1 MNALIPLCQLTSLL
15 GLHNKRPCGHLKD
28 APICPGS
35 TTALG
40 LAQPG
45 PAEQLSTHTPPKQSP
60 GADPRAATVTH
71 PTLPTPPPPPPA
83 SGTAPGWAREVRS
96 FQGCLGAAGVLSQK
110 GDAESLLPT
119 PWDVHPSV
127 PCA

>member
-1 MNALIPLCQLTSLL
+1 MYLKSGEHLFPGKRLDYWHRTVQMNALIPLCQLTSLL

-45 PAEQLSTHTPPKQSP
+45 PAEQLSTHTPQS
-60 GADPRAATVTH
+60 RALGQT
-71 PTLPTPPPPPPA
+71 PELP
-83 SGTAPGWAREVRS
+83 
-96 FQGCLGAAGVLSQK
+96 L
-110 GDAESLLPT
+110 
-119 PWDVHPSV
+119 
-127 PCA
+127 